1 MFVSVHRLE
10 GFGDPGTPF
19 PRHVLT
25 FLTRQ
30 GKKGQGGRGEGRR
43 ALKGV
48 YVCAGLRECVRGHIY
63 SCACVSVCVRVRILM
78 LWTSEP
84 ARSLQSC

>member
-1 MFVSVHRLE
+1 MFVSVHGLE
-10 GFGDPGTPF
+10 GFGHPGTPF

-43 ALKGV
+43 ALKGA
-48 YVCAGLRECVRGHIY
+48 YVCAGLRECVRHCEAVFIRALV
-63 SCACVSVCVRVRILM
+63 CLCVSTCVRVCILM
-78 LWTSEP
+78 LWTS
-84 ARSLQSC
+84 